1 MKLSAAI
8 ELMLVSK
15 KYNRF
20 DEFMC
25 LVLKDNDLGEHID
38 AVQDMVHAINPTYA
52 LGYPLYS
59 TLFESDLLGLR
70 DMNFEHAFKVTSE
83 LYVWWVFDL
92 KRKGL

>member
-8 ELMLVSK
+8 EKMLVER

-25 LVLKDNDLGEHID
+25 LVLRDNYLSEHID
-38 AVQDMVHAINPTYA
+38 AVQDMVHAINPEYPY
-52 LGYPLYS
+52 GYPLYS
-59 TLFESDLLGLR
+59 TLYESALLDIQ
-70 DMNFEHAFKVTSE
+70 DMELAEAFKVTTE